1 MKFTIIYYILYRF
14 TKPYSEEENMATKTR
29 LLKNK
34 IIEATI
40 EVFNR
45 KGIKFTMDDIAAE
58 LGMSKKTIYNTFRD
72 KQDLFLSTVDY
83 CFDKIKE
90 SEKEVLEDDSLPTLD
105 KLRKLLGVMPEGYKD
120 ISFEKLSILKT
131 RYPKIF
137 AKVQERLET
146 GWESTIMLIN
156 QGIKEGVIRDVDTT
170 LIKTMFEAT
179 VERFFM
185 SDVLVNS
192 KMSYTEG
199 LEEVVNILI
208 DGIKAR

>member
-1 MKFTIIYYILYRF
+1 MKFTIISYILYHF

-90 SEKEVLEDDSLPTLD
+90 SEKEVLEDDSLATLD
-105 KLRKLLGVMPEGYKD
+105 KLRRLLGVMPEGYKD

-137 AKVQERLET
+137 VKVQERLET
-146 GWESTIMLIN
+146 GWEATLMLIN
-156 QGIKEGVIRDVDTT
+156 QGIKEGVIRPVDTA
-170 LIKTMFEAT
+170 LVKTMFEAT

-208 DGIKAR
+208 DGIKA

>member
-90 SEKEVLEDDSLPTLD
+90 SEKEVLEDDSLATLD

>member
-1 MKFTIIYYILYRF
+1 
-14 TKPYSEEENMATKTR
+14 
-29 LLKNK
+29 
-34 IIEATI
+34 
-40 EVFNR
+40 
-45 KGIKFTMDDIAAE
+45 
-58 LGMSKKTIYNTFRD
+58 
-72 KQDLFLSTVDY
+72 
-83 CFDKIKE
+83 
-90 SEKEVLEDDSLPTLD
+90 
-105 KLRKLLGVMPEGYKD
+105 MPEGYKD

-137 AKVQERLET
+137 VKVQERLET
-146 GWESTIMLIN
+146 GWESTLMLIN
-156 QGIKEGVIRDVDTT
+156 QGIKEGVIREVDTG
-170 LIKTMFEAT
+170 LVKTMFEAT

>member
-1 MKFTIIYYILYRF
+1 
-14 TKPYSEEENMATKTR
+14 MATKTR